1 MPHRRPTDRSAPKSK
16 LARSIPAS
24 SSKAS
29 PKKQHVTSA
38 RAQSKVDDSENELIQ
53 TDDYD
58 EMVAEDAGGSE
69 SDNKQRY
76 EDVDVDVPCVSQ
88 WEADEFEF
96 DGPFEDGSEDDE
108 ETAPNLVR
116 FLWIS

>member
-1 MPHRRPTDRSAPKSK
+1 MPRRRPTHRSAPKSK
-16 LARSIPAS
+16 LPLPAS
-24 SSKAS
+24 SSKAY

-38 RAQSKVDDSENELIQ
+38 RAQSKVNESENELIQ

-58 EMVAEDAGGSE
+58 EMAAEDAGGSE
-69 SDNKQRY
+69 SDNKQGH
-76 EDVDVDVPCVSQ
+76 EDVDVDVPCLSQ

-96 DGPFEDGSEDDE
+96 DGPFEDESEDDKE
-108 ETAPNLVR
+108 KAPNLVR